1 MSSLSD
7 LDRQRMNEITAG
19 LPTKSEKIRRLAAA
33 GFQRA
38 DIARF
43 LDIRYQHVR
52 NVLVAPQ
59 PKRASGTQPPGKAPN
74 PASSQGAEAVV
85 EPEHRW
91 VWTRV
96 GKGGRVDIPASL
108 LAAMGLAEGDPIQIS
123 LEGGVAR
130 ILPRDAVLREVQA
143 YVRRHVP
150 EDVSLVDELLAER
163 RLEEGHEVAGADE

>member
-1 MSSLSD
+1 MSSLSE
-7 LDRQRMNEITAG
+7 LDRQRMEEIAFG

-52 NVLVAPQ
+52 NVLVAPR
-59 PKRASGTQPPGKAPN
+59 PKRTTGTPSPDKAPN
-74 PASSQGAEAVV
+74 AASPPQGTEAAV

-91 VWTRV
+91 VWTTV

-123 LEGGVAR
+123 LDGGVAR
-130 ILPRDAVLREVQA
+130 ILPRDAVLREVQT

-163 RLEEGHEVAGADE
+163 RLEAGRDE

>member
-1 MSSLSD
+1 MSSQSQP
-7 LDRQRMNEITAG
+7 DRRRMSEIAAG

-38 DIARF
+38 EIARF

-59 PKRASGTQPPGKAPN
+59 PKRPRGAPS
-74 PASSQGAEAVV
+74 PASPEGPEAVAS
-85 EPEHRW
+85 EPGQGW
-91 VWTRV
+91 VWARV

-123 LEGGVAR
+123 VDGDVAR

-150 EDVSLVDELLAER
+150 EGVSLADELLAER
-163 RLEEGHEVAGADE
+163 RLEAGADE